1 MALITTAAVAAM
13 HTSLSLQYQSGYD
26 ATRVFWQDIATQIP
40 SSTTSNTYSWMQQLD
55 QMRQW
60 VGPRVIR
67 DMANSS
73 FTLTNLPFELT
84 LGVDR
89 HDWEDENTGTYGPR
103 AASMG
108 QAAAKLPDQRLAL
121 AIAAGQTIPGT
132 GTSYDGVSFFNLNH
146 TINPAGVQSNVNA
159 LGLTAANYETARAAM
174 MSLTGETGQSL
185 GVTPNLLVVNP
196 SLEGIGK
203 RILEADIIADA
214 VVATAGTTNVNKG
227 TAKLLVVPE
236 LSVISATCWFLL
248 DTTKPIKPFIWQLR
262 QAPVFAQMTD
272 PSDFVS
278 FMLRQFI
285 WGVEARGA
293 AGYGPWWLAYQGNV

>member
-13 HTSLSLQYQSGYD
+13 HTSLNLQYQGGYGS
-26 ATRVFWQDIATQIP
+26 AKTFWTDIATQIS

-60 VGPRVIR
+60 VGPRIIR

-89 HDWEDENTGTYGPR
+89 YDWEDENTGTYGPR
-103 AASMG
+103 AAQMG
-108 QAAAKLPDQRLAL
+108 LAAAKLPDQRLAL
-121 AIAAGQTIPGT
+121 AIAAGQVGGT
-132 GTSYDGVSFFNLNH
+132 GLSFDGLTYFNAGH
-146 TINPAGVQSNVNA
+146 TLNPAGVQSNVNA

-174 MSLTGETGQSL
+174 MNFVGENGQSL
-185 GVTPNLLVVNP
+185 GVIPTHLAVGPA
-196 SLEGIGK
+196 LEGIGK

-214 VVATAGTTNVNKG
+214 VVATAGTSNVNKG
-227 TAKLLVVPE
+227 TAKLLVIPE
-236 LSVISATCWFLL
+236 LAAISGTFWMLL
-248 DTTKPIKPFIWQLR
+248 DCSKPIKPFVWQLR